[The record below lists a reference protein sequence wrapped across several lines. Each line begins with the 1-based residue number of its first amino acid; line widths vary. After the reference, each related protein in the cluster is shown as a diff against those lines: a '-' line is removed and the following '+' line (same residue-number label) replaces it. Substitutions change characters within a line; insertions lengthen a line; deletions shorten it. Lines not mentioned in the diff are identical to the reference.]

1 MTAPTHEKGH
11 PIFPS
16 KPPLK
21 IEILSSEAPLFENL
35 VGGSTFPQYKGGM
48 HTMLSNIIRIFFI
61 FVQLRFTPH
70 RAEQTLQGMKLQEKK
85 QKDEKHTGK
94 L

>member
-1 MTAPTHEKGH
+1 MTETNIFVYKRFLSLNISDFSFFFVKTVTAPTHEKGH

-35 VGGSTFPQYKGGM
+35 VGGSTFPQ
-48 HTMLSNIIRIFFI
+48 
-61 FVQLRFTPH
+61 
-70 RAEQTLQGMKLQEKK
+70 
-85 QKDEKHTGK
+85 
-94 L
+94 